1 MEDKELKAL
10 WQRFDEKLDESLAL
24 QRKNAEDISQLKI
37 KSVLA
42 SMRPTKIFTIVV
54 GILWVVFVDFLI
66 IASWPYATWFFLIS
80 ALVQVVLTKLAIG
93 IYLYQLITIEQ
104 MDIGG
109 SVLETQEKIANLK
122 ASTLWC
128 ARLLF
133 LQLPVWTTF
142 FIHPNMLQPGP
153 GLFILVLIIGIFSFT
168 ALWLFFNIKYENR
181 DKKWFRFILE
191 GQEWKP
197 VLNAMAMLEEIR
209 KFQKEEIEDEYV

>member
-1 MEDKELKAL
+1 MEDKDLKAL

-24 QRKNAEDISQLKI
+24 QRQNAEDISQIKI

-80 ALVQVVLTKLAIG
+80 ALIQVILTKLAIG
-93 IYLYQLITIEQ
+93 IYLYQLITIGQ

-109 SVLETQEKIANLK
+109 SVLETQEKIADLK

-142 FIHPNMLQPGP
+142 FIHPNMLQPGF
-153 GLFILVLIIGIFSFT
+153 GFFILVFITAIFSFA
-168 ALWLFFNIKYENR
+168 ALWLFFNIKYKNR
-181 DKKWFRFILE
+181 DEKWFRFIIA

-197 VLNAMAMLEEIR
+197 VLKAMAMLEDIR